1 MLFSKLFKWDE
12 NIVVSSKKNDN
23 IKTIPEKSTK
33 INNNTDKTSIK
44 KVKSID
50 AVSKLLNED
59 PFFLS
64 C

>member
-23 IKTIPEKSTK
+23 IKTIPEKSPK
-33 INNNTDKTSIK
+33 INNITDKTSIK

-50 AVSKLLNED
+50 AVTKLLNED

>member
-12 NIVVSSKKNDN
+12 NIVIPSTNETKKISDKLN
-23 IKTIPEKSTK
+23 KTIYKSDK
-33 INNNTDKTSIK
+33 INTIK

-50 AVSKLLNED
+50 AVSKLLNDD

>member
-12 NIVVSSKKNDN
+12 NIVIPSTNETKK
-23 IKTIPEKSTK
+23 IPDKLNKIIYKSDK
-33 INNNTDKTSIK
+33 INTIK